1 MFFRKN
7 LVIAPSEVVPSLLLV
22 ALFLDSSP
30 PKLRIRANE
39 VTAEIRGAIGCIV
52 QFGQIGILLNQS
64 LLESRI

>member
-22 ALFLDSSP
+22 ALFLDSST

-39 VTAEIRGAIGCIV
+39 VTAEIRGALDV
-52 QFGQIGILLNQS
+52 LSNLDK
-64 LLESRI
+64 LEFYSTNLC